1 MKIHDVEQKSD
12 AWFALRVQFPLTSSE
27 GQAIAT
33 AGKGL
38 ETLCTKKLSEK
49 YSSGPI
55 PKFSGADT
63 ERGNELEP
71 QARSIYEM
79 KIDVEVVEAGFVTN
93 ENVSPVAGASPDG
106 MVGEDG
112 LVEIKCHNDEK
123 HFTKVTEFKKT
134 GKFTI
139 DSKYDWQ
146 MQMQMLITERNWCDM
161 AIFNPNF
168 KDSLVV
174 MRVFKDEEKQMKLY
188 KGLIEG
194 ERLLKEKEE
203 LMNK

>member
-1 MKIHDVEQKSD
+1 MKIHAVTQGTDP
-12 AWFALRVQFPLTSSE
+12 WFDLRCQFPLTASNA
-27 GQAIAT
+27 QAIAT

-38 ETLCTKKLSEK
+38 DTLCNQKLSEK
-49 YSSGPI
+49 YSSAPI
-55 PKFSGADT
+55 ERYSGADT

-79 KIDVEVVEAGFVTN
+79 KMDVEVVEAGFVTN

-123 HFTKVTEFKKT
+123 HFTKVAEFKKT

-146 MQMQMLITERNWCDM
+146 MQMQMLVTERNWCDM

-188 KGLIEG
+188 KGLKVG
-194 ERLLKEKEE
+194 EQLLKEKEE